1 MVSGILN
8 NKKISNQ
15 SKYTRDL
22 LRSAEQRINFIYLM
36 LMIALEAAA
45 LIYILLNDWDDTR
58 FYFGLRAGFILLP
71 GIIINVVFRKK
82 SYPWIKYVD
91 NFLIMAAIFFLC
103 GFNELGAVL
112 FILLPIINSFYL
124 RPRFTA
130 VTGLLCLFMMYI
142 CFMSV
147 AEPMFDDNGRIVY
160 NFFSITR
167 SAFNFADE
175 NIVSLLQNRSF
186 LLIAA
191 FALIIVSVYL
201 SFNSRSFTIKQGELM
216 NKNLSTEAEL
226 NVARNIQEGILSRDF
241 PDNNSYG
248 VYADMTTAT
257 EVGGDFYDYFLI
269 DETHLAI
276 VIGDVSGHG
285 MAAAM
290 FMTLAKTLIKV
301 YAQSHNFTD
310 KVFEQTNRYLQQSNP
325 EKFFVTGWLGVI
337 DLTTGVLSFSNAGH
351 NYPVIIRK
359 DGKTEF
365 LVEKPN
371 FVLGRK
377 KLVRYMENRTKLNP
391 GDKLVLYTDGVTEA
405 QSPDEKFYGDD
416 RLIEVIDTNKE
427 QNQKDL
433 VNSIRKSVKE
443 FENGKEHQ
451 DDVTILALSF
461 KDYLKVTPP
470 DSKTFFLTKETFDSV
485 TDYICER
492 CAEAGC
498 DGQTVSNISIATSE
512 ILANIESYAYENGG
526 ELEILTKCRDRRM
539 TIMFKDKGK
548 PFNPLLVQEPDI
560 TLPLSERSPGGLG
573 IFIVKKLMSDTGY
586 AYLDG
591 HNVLTLEMDF

>member
-1 MVSGILN
+1 MSGILN

-36 LMIALEAAA
+36 LMIAFEAAV
-45 LIYILLNDWDDTR
+45 LLYVLLNDWDDTR
-58 FYFGLRAGFILLP
+58 FYFGIRAGVALLP
-71 GIIINVVFRKK
+71 GIIINVLFRKK
-82 SYPWIKYVD
+82 SYPWIKYV
-91 NFLIMAAIFFLC
+91 NNLFIVIALFFFC
-103 GFNELGAVL
+103 GLSDLGALL
-112 FILLPIINSFYL
+112 FILLPFINSFYL
-124 RPRFTA
+124 RPRFTI
-130 VTGLLCLFMMYI
+130 VSGLVCILMMYI

-147 AEPMFDDNGRIVY
+147 VEPIFDNNGKIIY
-160 NFFSITR
+160 SFFAIARTAFDFTNEYVISI
-167 SAFNFADE
+167 
-175 NIVSLLQNRSF
+175 LQNRSF
-186 LLIAA
+186 LIITAV
-191 FALIIVSVYL
+191 ALVIVSVYL
-201 SFNSRSFTIKQGELM
+201 SFNSRSFTIRQGELM

-269 DETHLAI
+269 DETQLAI

-325 EKFFVTGWLGVI
+325 AKFFVTSWLGYI

-359 DGKTEF
+359 DGKAEF

-416 RLIEVIDTNKE
+416 RLIEVVDTNKE

-461 KDYLKVTPP
+461 KDYLKVTLP
-470 DSKTFFLTKETFDSV
+470 DSKIFFLTKETFDSV

>member
-1 MVSGILN
+1 MSNIFKT
-8 NKKISNQ
+8 KKQ
-15 SKYTRDL
+15 TKESKYTLDL

-36 LMIALEAAA
+36 LMIAFESAIL
-45 LIYILLNDWDDTR
+45 LYVLLNDWDDAR
-58 FYFGLRAGFILLP
+58 YYFGIRAGIALLP
-71 GIIINVVFRKK
+71 GIIINIIFRKK
-82 SYPWIKYVD
+82 SYPWIKYV
-91 NFLIMAAIFFLC
+91 NNLLIIIALFFLC
-103 GFNELGAVL
+103 GFNDSSALL
-112 FILLPIINSFYL
+112 FILLPFINSFYL
-124 RPRFTA
+124 RPRFTIISGI
-130 VTGLLCLFMMYI
+130 VCVFMMYI
-142 CFMSV
+142 CFMSI
-147 AEPMFDDNGRIVY
+147 AENMYGEDGQIIY
-160 NFFSITR
+160 NFFTITR
-167 SAFNFADE
+167 TAFDFTNEAV
-175 NIVSLLQNRSF
+175 ITILQNRSF
-186 LLIAA
+186 LIITAV
-191 FALIIVSVYL
+191 ALVVVSVYL

-226 NVARNIQEGILSRDF
+226 NVAQNIQMGILSKDF
-241 PDNNSYG
+241 PDNESYG

-257 EVGGDFYDYFLI
+257 EVGGDFYDYFLV

-285 MAAAM
+285 MPAAM

-301 YAQSHNFTD
+301 YAQAHYFSD
-310 KVFEQTNRYLQQSNP
+310 KVFEHTNRYLQQSNP
-325 EKFFVTGWLGVI
+325 EKFFVTSWLGII

-365 LVEKPN
+365 LNEKPN

-377 KLVRYMENRTKLNP
+377 RLVRYMENRTKLNP

-405 QSPDEKFYGDD
+405 QTADEKFFGDD
-416 RLIEVIDTNKE
+416 RLLEVIGANKE

-433 VNSIRKSVKE
+433 VISVRKAVDE
-443 FENGKEHQ
+443 FENGEAHH
-451 DDVTILALSF
+451 DDVTILALSY
-461 KDYLKVTPP
+461 KDHLQVTPP

-492 CAEAGC
+492 CSEAGC
-498 DGQTVSNISIATSE
+498 GEQDVSKVSIATSE

-539 TIMFKDKGK
+539 TIVFKDNGK
-548 PFNPLLVQEPDI
+548 AFNPLLVQEPDI
-560 TLPLSERSPGGLG
+560 TLPLSERTPGGLG
-573 IFIVKKLMSDTGY
+573 IFIVKKLMSDTSY
-586 AYLDG
+586 AYIGG